1 MKKRTVVVTFD
12 LEVPEG
18 KPMPE
23 GSELATYLATI
34 LEPSSPE
41 QDEPFFLSNPTVFLT
56 ENQD

>member
-1 MKKRTVVVTFD
+1 VKRTIVATFD

-41 QDEPFFLSNPTVFLT
+41 QGESFFLSNPTVYLT

>member
-1 MKKRTVVVTFD
+1 MKRTIVATFD

-41 QDEPFFLSNPTVFLT
+41 QDESFFSNPAVYLT

>member
-1 MKKRTVVVTFD
+1 VKRTIVAPFD

-34 LEPSSPE
+34 LEPSAPE
-41 QDEPFFLSNPTVFLT
+41 QDDPFFLSNLTVYIDT